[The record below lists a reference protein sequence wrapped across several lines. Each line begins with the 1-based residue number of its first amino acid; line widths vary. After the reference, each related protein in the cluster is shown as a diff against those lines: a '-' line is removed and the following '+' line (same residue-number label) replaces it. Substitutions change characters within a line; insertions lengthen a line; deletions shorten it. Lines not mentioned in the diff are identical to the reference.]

1 MTTLIC
7 PIFYFSALF
16 DSHVFVFEFN
26 KGLEYSKF
34 LTKTILSSFNLS
46 NKRIAFF
53 LFLNLCLLSSHL
65 FFLFLFF
72 FLCHVTFSH
81 DFLSGIFAM
90 PMVFPLTFA

>member
-53 LFLNLCLLSSHL
+53 FIFKSLLIVISFIFS
-65 FFLFLFF
+65 FSFLFPLPCNFF
-72 FLCHVTFSH
+72 
-81 DFLSGIFAM
+81 
-90 PMVFPLTFA
+90 P

>member
-53 LFLNLCLLSSHL
+53 IFKSLLIVISFIFS
-65 FFLFLFF
+65 FSFLFPLPCNFF
-72 FLCHVTFSH
+72 
-81 DFLSGIFAM
+81 
-90 PMVFPLTFA
+90 P